1 MAVVFGSRGQSV
13 AGDDKTMKTARE
25 EEEGGADG
33 SVFDMFS
40 LMAQLPQ
47 KRKGLS
53 RYFSGKSRSFTR
65 VGEVKC
71 AGDLE
76 KLEIPEAKRGKYA
89 GRHAEVLAFVS
100 CGTASGLSRCGSALG
115 FTGGLAEK

>member
-76 KLEIPEAKRGKYA
+76 KLEIPEAKRGSTPA
-89 GRHAEVLAFVS
+89 GTPKSLPSSPAHRLRPLPLRLRPRLH
-100 CGTASGLSRCGSALG
+100 GGSR
-115 FTGGLAEK
+115 